1 MEIAGYLLLGVA
13 GLALGLTGGGGAI
26 LTVPI
31 LVYLFHV
38 DPVRATGFSLG
49 VVGLNAAVSA
59 VGFARRGLVEP
70 RIGIAFAV
78 PALVGV
84 LTIRHFLVPLL
95 PPIVAIGPWE
105 FARAKV
111 VMVPFAALMVGV
123 AMSMIRGSGPAPE
136 QGEASPGKMAVVGF
150 LVGAV
155 SSFLGAGGGFLIVPA
170 LLWFGRLDMK
180 LAVGTSLMIIAIQ
193 SLIGFGVD
201 LLHAEVMPWAFL
213 GGVVG
218 VMLVGSWAG
227 AAIGKRVAPGNL
239 KKGFGWFVLVMGLLM
254 AAKEL
259 LS

>member
-1 MEIAGYLLLGVA
+1 LALA

-26 LTVPI
+26 LAVPI
-31 LVYLFHV
+31 LVYLFQV

-59 VGFARRGLVEP
+59 VGFGRRGLVEP
-70 RIGIAFAV
+70 RIGLAFAV

-84 LTIRHFLVPLL
+84 LLVRHFFVPLL
-95 PPIVAIGPWE
+95 PPVVAIGPWE
-105 FARAKV
+105 VARTKV
-111 VMVPFAALMVGV
+111 VLVPFAALMVAV
-123 AMSMIRGSGPAPE
+123 AYSMIRGTGPAPG
-136 QGEASPGKMAVVGF
+136 QGEASPAKMAVVGF

-180 LAVGTSLMIIAIQ
+180 MAVGTSLMVIAIQ
-193 SLIGFGVD
+193 SLVGFGVD
-201 LLHAEVMPWAFL
+201 LTHAQDMPWAFL

-218 VMLVGSWAG
+218 VMLAGSWAG
-227 AAIGKRVAPGNL
+227 AAIGKRVAAANL
-239 KKGFGWFVLVMGLLM
+239 KKGFGWFVLVMGLAM

-259 LS
+259 LT